1 MAGDAPFVTD
11 EGNFILDFHMGQIAD
26 ARALASAINQIPGV
40 VENGL
45 FIDMCNAVVV
55 GNTDG
60 SVRTEWKT
68 GADVE
73 VRQMMGDTNENLF
86 SDIES

>member
-1 MAGDAPFVTD
+1 
-11 EGNFILDFHMGQIAD
+11 
-26 ARALASAINQIPGV
+26 V

-45 FIDMCNAVVV
+45 FIDICSAVVV
-55 GNTDG
+55 GNADG
-60 SVRTEWKT
+60 SVRTELKS
-68 GADVE
+68 GADAE

>member
-1 MAGDAPFVTD
+1 
-11 EGNFILDFHMGQIAD
+11 MGQIAD
-26 ARALASAINQIPGV
+26 AKALASAINQIPGV

-45 FIDMCNAVVV
+45 FIDICSAVVV
-55 GNTDG
+55 GNADG
-60 SVRTEWKT
+60 SVRMELKS

-86 SDIES
+86 SVIES

>member
-1 MAGDAPFVTD
+1 MQGL
-11 EGNFILDFHMGQIAD
+11 GNT
-26 ARALASAINQIPGV
+26 INQIPGV

-55 GNTDG
+55 GNADG
-60 SVRTEWKT
+60 SVRTEWKS
-68 GADVE
+68 GADAE

>member
-1 MAGDAPFVTD
+1 
-11 EGNFILDFHMGQIAD
+11 
-26 ARALASAINQIPGV
+26 ASAINQIPGV

-45 FIDMCNAVVV
+45 FIDICSAVVV
-55 GNTDG
+55 GNADG
-60 SVRTEWKT
+60 SVRTKLKS
-68 GADVE
+68 GADAE